1 MPLTPK
7 GFSNRLPW
15 HSFLLVSQKRM
26 PSSVIHHFIYDEENR
41 RLRVFFISGIA
52 YDYINVP
59 GDLYDKLRNAIS
71 KGKFLNKHI
80 KGRYAFEKVVIS

>member
-1 MPLTPK
+1 
-7 GFSNRLPW
+7 
-15 HSFLLVSQKRM
+15 M
-26 PSSVIHHFIYDEENR
+26 PSSVIHHFIYDEENH

-59 GDLYDKLRNAIS
+59 RDLYNKLRNAIS

-80 KGRYAFEKVVIS
+80 KGRYAFEKVINS